1 MNTMELEEIK
11 LVGLA
16 LKAKTSN
23 INEQS
28 SIDCGNL
35 WQEFEEGK
43 YADLIPNKLSDE
55 ILAVYHDYEGDH
67 TQPFSYFIGCKV
79 KPDIVVPPGLEM
91 LTIPKALTR
100 KYMQKEKCPIVLR
113 MPGTKH
119 GFLLF
124 QDLIKWILK
133 FMMRKVRIGV
143 MQKCKYLFQLILNN
157 YKAVRTALVLM
168 KSVHTTHQ
176 PVLPFGEEGSGRHS

>member
-1 MNTMELEEIK
+1 MNKYVLHKPEQSPFMNTMELEEIK

-43 YADLIPNKLSDE
+43 YAELIPNKLSDE

-79 KPDIVVPPGLEM
+79 KPDIVVPPGLET
-91 LTIPKALTR
+91 LTIPKGT
-100 KYMQKEKCPIVLR
+100 YQKIHAKGKMPDCVANAWKEVWVSGIPRSYIMDFEVYDEKSKDWANAEVE
-113 MPGTKH
+113 
-119 GFLLF
+119 
-124 QDLIKWILK
+124 
-133 FMMRKVRIGV
+133 V
-143 MQKCKYLFQLILNN
+143 YL
-157 YKAVRTALVLM
+157 
-168 KSVHTTHQ
+168 SV
-176 PVLPFGEEGSGRHS
+176 EK